1 MRNIKFNLFPGGLC
15 KCITMSYDDG
25 VIEDIRLAEIFRK
38 NGIKGTFHINSNKI
52 GKPGEDAANNI
63 PEVYRGH
70 EVSCHM
76 VTHPFPTDIP
86 DTNIVSETVEDRR
99 ALEEACGYVVRG
111 MSYPFGNFD
120 DRVIDII
127 KKCGIEYSRTVFSTR
142 NFEVPED
149 FLRWNPTVH
158 HTNNLDDFLTKFLD
172 LKIGRRPHLF
182 YVWGHSYEFDRANN
196 WELIENFCERAGGRD
211 DIWYATNIEIVDY
224 ISAIRSLRVSV
235 KGDKIYNPSAQTV
248 WFSLD
253 DKPVKVE
260 SGETL
265 CF

>member
-1 MRNIKFNLFPGGLC
+1 MKNIKFNLFPDGHC
-15 KCITMSYDDG
+15 KCLTMSYDDG

-38 NGIKGTFHINSNKI
+38 NGIKGTFHINSSKI
-52 GKPGEDAANNI
+52 GTPREDAANNI
-63 PEVYRGH
+63 KDVYRGH

-86 DTNIVSETVEDRR
+86 DTHILAETIEDRR

-127 KKCGIEYSRTVFSTR
+127 KKCGIEYSRTVHGSH
-142 NFEVPED
+142 NFDIPEN
-149 FLRWNPTVH
+149 FLEWNPTIH
-158 HTNNLDDFLTKFLD
+158 HKNKLDDFLTAFLD
-172 LKIGRRPHLF
+172 LKVGRRPHLF
-182 YVWGHSYEFDRANN
+182 YVWGHSYEFEREGN
-196 WELIENFCERAGGRD
+196 WDLIENFCERAGGRN

-224 ISAIRSLRVSV
+224 VNAIRSLRVSV
-235 KGDKIYNPSAQTV
+235 KGDKIYNPSAQIV

-253 DKPVKVE
+253 DKPIKINP
-260 SGETL
+260 GETL